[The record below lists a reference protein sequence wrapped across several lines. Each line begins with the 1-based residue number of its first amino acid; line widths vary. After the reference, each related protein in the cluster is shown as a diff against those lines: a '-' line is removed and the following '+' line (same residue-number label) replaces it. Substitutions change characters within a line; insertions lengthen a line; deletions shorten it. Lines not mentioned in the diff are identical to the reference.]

1 MKVFSLTKFAWLS
14 IFTAIATIS
23 LKTIAYL
30 LTGSVGLLS
39 DAIESLVNL
48 ATAIIALLML
58 RIAEQP
64 PDEEQRYGHSKAEYF
79 ASIMEGLFIFIAAI
93 AIIFSAVD
101 RIIHP
106 KIIEQAFLGLGIS
119 VIASIINY
127 IVSLRLL
134 KVGKRHQSITLEADG
149 HHLMTDVVTSVGVII
164 AVFLVSVTGWQ
175 ILDPIIAILVAI
187 NIIFT
192 GLKLMKRSILGLLD
206 SSIPKEELNIINNI
220 LKSYERKGLKF
231 HGLRTRQSA
240 QRRFVD
246 FHVLV
251 PGSWTVQKGHN
262 LLEKIEK
269 KIRDSIEKVTVSTHL
284 EPVEDPRSLEDISI
298 ERD

>member
-48 ATAIIALLML
+48 AAAIIALMML

-64 PDEEQRYGHSKAEYF
+64 PDEEHRYGHSKAEYF
-79 ASIMEGLFIFIAAI
+79 ASITEGLFIFIAAI
-93 AIIFSAVD
+93 AIIFSAIN

-106 KIIEQAFLGLGIS
+106 KIIEQAMLGLGIS

-127 IVSLRLL
+127 IVSLKLL
-134 KVGKRHQSITLEADG
+134 KVGKKHHSITLEADG
-149 HHLMTDVVTSVGVII
+149 HHLMTDVVTSVGVIV
-164 AVFLVSVTGWQ
+164 AVFLIAITGWQ
-175 ILDPIIAILVAI
+175 ILDPLIAILVAV
-187 NIIFT
+187 NIVFT
-192 GLKLMKRSILGLLD
+192 GFRLMKRSILGLLD
-206 SSIPKEELNIINNI
+206 TSISREELDVVRSVF
-220 LKSYERKGLKF
+220 KKYERQGLKF
-231 HGLRTRQSA
+231 HGLRTRESA

-251 PGSWTVQKGHN
+251 PGSWSVRRGHD
-262 LLEKIEK
+262 LLEEIEK
-269 KIRDSIEKVTVSTHL
+269 EIRQQIEKVTISTHL
-284 EPVEDPRSLEDISI
+284 EPIEDPRSLEDISI
-298 ERD
+298 ERN

>member
-64 PDEEQRYGHSKAEYF
+64 PDEEHRYGHSKAEYF

-127 IVSLRLL
+127 VVSLRLL
-134 KVGKRHQSITLEADG
+134 KVGKRHRSISLEADG
-149 HHLMTDVVTSVGVII
+149 HHLMTDVITSVGVII
-164 AVFLVSVTGWQ
+164 AVFLVSLTGWQ

-187 NIIFT
+187 NIILT
-192 GLKLMKRSILGLLD
+192 GLKLIKRSILGLLD
-206 SSIPKEELNIINNI
+206 TSISNEELEI
-220 LKSYERKGLKF
+220 LLNLFLK
-231 HGLRTRQSA
+231 
-240 QRRFVD
+240 
-246 FHVLV
+246 
-251 PGSWTVQKGHN
+251 N
-262 LLEKIEK
+262 M
-269 KIRDSIEKVTVSTHL
+269 KVRV
-284 EPVEDPRSLEDISI
+284 
-298 ERD
+298 

>member
-64 PDEEQRYGHSKAEYF
+64 PDEEHRYGHSKAEYF

-127 IVSLRLL
+127 VVSLRLL

>member
-48 ATAIIALLML
+48 TTAIIALLML

-64 PDEEQRYGHSKAEYF
+64 PDEEHRYGHSKAEYF

-127 IVSLRLL
+127 VVSLRLL
-134 KVGKRHQSITLEADG
+134 KVGKRHRSISLEADG
-149 HHLMTDVVTSVGVII
+149 HHLMTDVITSVGVII
-164 AVFLVSVTGWQ
+164 AVFLVSLTGWQ

-187 NIIFT
+187 NIILT
-192 GLKLMKRSILGLLD
+192 GLKLIKRSILGLLD
-206 SSIPKEELNIINNI
+206 TSISNEELDII
-220 LKSYERKGLKF
+220 KSVFKKYESKGLEF

-246 FHVLV
+246 FQVLV
-251 PGSWTVQKGHN
+251 PGGWTVQKGHD
-262 LLEKIEK
+262 LLEQIEK

-284 EPVEDPRSLEDISI
+284 EPIEDPRSYEDISI

>member
-1 MKVFSLTKFAWLS
+1 MKNISLTKFAWLS
-14 IFTAIATIS
+14 IFTAIVTIL
-23 LKTIAYL
+23 LKFFAYF

-39 DAIESLVNL
+39 DAVESLVNL
-48 ATAIIALLML
+48 AAAIIALIML

-64 PDEEQRYGHSKAEYF
+64 PDENHKYGHSKAEYF
-79 ASIMEGLFIFIAAI
+79 ASIAEGLFIFIAAV
-93 AIIFSAVD
+93 AIILSAAD

-106 KIIEQAFLGLGIS
+106 RIIDQAFLGLVVSI
-119 VIASIINY
+119 IATIINY
-127 IVSLRLL
+127 VVSLKLL
-134 KVGKRHQSITLEADG
+134 KVGKKHSSITLEADG
-149 HHLMTDVVTSVGVII
+149 HHLMTDVITSIGVIV
-164 AVFLVSVTGWQ
+164 AVFLVAMTGWQ
-175 ILDPIIAILVAI
+175 ILDPIIAVLVAV

-192 GLKLMKRSILGLLD
+192 GFELMKRSVSGLLD
-206 SSIPKEELNIINNI
+206 TSISREELDMIDSVFN
-220 LKSYERKGLKF
+220 KYEKRGLRF

-251 PGSWTVQKGHN
+251 PGNWTVKKGHD

-269 KIRDSIEKVTVSTHL
+269 EIRDLIKKTTVSTHL

-298 ERD
+298 ERE

>member
-64 PDEEQRYGHSKAEYF
+64 PDEEHRYGHSKAEYF
-79 ASIMEGLFIFIAAI
+79 ASIVEGLFIFIAAI

-127 IVSLRLL
+127 VVSLRLL
-134 KVGKRHQSITLEADG
+134 KVGKRHRSISLEADG
-149 HHLMTDVVTSVGVII
+149 HHLMTDVITSVGVII
-164 AVFLVSVTGWQ
+164 AVFLVSLTGWQ

-187 NIIFT
+187 NIILT
-192 GLKLMKRSILGLLD
+192 GLKLIKRSILGLLD
-206 SSIPKEELNIINNI
+206 TSISNEELDII
-220 LKSYERKGLKF
+220 KSVFKKYESKGLEF

-246 FHVLV
+246 FQVLV
-251 PGSWTVQKGHN
+251 PGSWTVQKGHD
-262 LLEKIEK
+262 LLEQIEK

-284 EPVEDPRSLEDISI
+284 EPIEDPRSYEDISI

>member
-1 MKVFSLTKFAWLS
+1 MKSPSLTKFAWLS
-14 IFTAIATIS
+14 IFTAVATIS
-23 LKTIAYL
+23 LKSIAYL

-48 ATAIIALLML
+48 AAAVIALMML

-64 PDEEQRYGHSKAEYF
+64 PDEEHGYGHSKAEYF
-79 ASIMEGLFIFIAAI
+79 ASITEGFFIFIAAI
-93 AIIFSAVD
+93 AISYSAVD

-106 KIIEQAFLGLGIS
+106 KIIEQAFLGLAVS
-119 VIASIINY
+119 VIASVINY
-127 IVSLRLL
+127 IVSLKLL
-134 KVGKRHQSITLEADG
+134 KVGKKHHSITLEADG
-149 HHLMTDVVTSVGVII
+149 HHLMTDVITSVGVII
-164 AVFLVSVTGWQ
+164 AVFLVAITGWQ

-187 NIIFT
+187 NIVFT
-192 GLKLMKRSILGLLD
+192 GFGLMKRSVLGLLD
-206 SSIPKEELNIINNI
+206 TSISRDELNAV
-220 LKSYERKGLKF
+220 KSVLGKYDKRGVKF

-251 PGSWTVQKGHN
+251 PGSWTVKKGHD

-269 KIRDSIEKVTVSTHL
+269 EIRGLIEKVTISTHL
-284 EPVEDPRSLEDISI
+284 EPIEDPSSLEDISI
-298 ERD
+298 ERE

>member
-64 PDEEQRYGHSKAEYF
+64 PDEEHRYGHSKAEYF

>member
-1 MKVFSLTKFAWLS
+1 MKKNSLTKFALLS
-14 IFTAIATIS
+14 IFTAMATIS
-23 LKTIAYL
+23 LKSLAYF

-48 ATAIIALLML
+48 AAAIIALLML

-64 PDEEQRYGHSKAEYF
+64 PDEEHGYGHSKAEYF
-79 ASIMEGLFIFIAAI
+79 ASITEGLFIFVAAI
-93 AIIFSAVD
+93 AITISAVD
-101 RIIHP
+101 RIVHP
-106 KIIEQAFLGLGIS
+106 KVIDQAFLGLGIS

-127 IVSLRLL
+127 VVSLKLL
-134 KVGKRHQSITLEADG
+134 KIGKKHHSITLEADG
-149 HHLMTDVVTSVGVII
+149 HHLMTDVITSVGVII

-175 ILDPIIAILVAI
+175 ILDPLIAILVAI

-192 GLKLMKRSILGLLD
+192 GFGLMKRSIMGLLD
-206 SSIPKEELNIINNI
+206 TSISIEELNIV
-220 LKSYERKGLKF
+220 KSVLNKYRLQGLEF

-251 PGSWTVQKGHN
+251 PGSWTVQKGHD

-284 EPVEDPRSLEDISI
+284 EPIEDPRSNDDISI
-298 ERD
+298 ERK

>member
-64 PDEEQRYGHSKAEYF
+64 PDEEHRYGHSKAEYF

-284 EPVEDPRSLEDISI
+284 EPIEDPRSYEDISI

>member
-1 MKVFSLTKFAWLS
+1 MKSASLTKFAWLS
-14 IFTAIATIS
+14 IFTAIVTIS
-23 LKTIAYL
+23 LKSLAYF
-30 LTGSVGLLS
+30 LTGSIGLLS

-48 ATAIIALLML
+48 AAAIIALMML

-64 PDEEQRYGHSKAEYF
+64 PDEEHGYGHSKAEYF
-79 ASIMEGLFIFIAAI
+79 ASITEGLFIFIAAI
-93 AIIFSAVD
+93 AITLSAVD

-119 VIASIINY
+119 AIASVINY
-127 IVSLRLL
+127 VVSQKLL
-134 KVGKRHQSITLEADG
+134 KVGKKYRSITLEADG
-149 HHLMTDVVTSVGVII
+149 NHLMTDVITSIGVII
-164 AVFLVSVTGWQ
+164 AVLLVSITGWQ
-175 ILDPIIAILVAI
+175 ILDPLIAILVAI

-192 GLKLMKRSILGLLD
+192 GFGLMKRSVLGLLD
-206 SSIPKEELNIINNI
+206 TSISHEELNIVRSVFNKYR
-220 LKSYERKGLKF
+220 LLGLEF

-251 PGSWTVQKGHN
+251 PGSWTVKKGHD

-269 KIRDSIEKVTVSTHL
+269 EISDLIEKVTISTHL
-284 EPVEDPRSLEDISI
+284 EPVEDPRSHEDIL
-298 ERD
+298 

>member
-1 MKVFSLTKFAWLS
+1 MIKHSLTKFAWFS

-23 LKTIAYL
+23 LKSLAYL

-48 ATAIIALLML
+48 AAAIIALMML
-58 RIAEQP
+58 KIAEQP
-64 PDEEQRYGHSKAEYF
+64 PDEEHGYGHSKAEYF
-79 ASIMEGLFIFIAAI
+79 ASITEGFFIFVAAI
-93 AIIFSAVD
+93 AITLSAVD

-106 KIIEQAFLGLGIS
+106 KIIEQAFLGLAIS

-127 IVSLRLL
+127 IVSKKLLR
-134 KVGKRHQSITLEADG
+134 VGKKHHSITLEADG
-149 HHLMTDVVTSVGVII
+149 HHLMTDVITSIGVII
-164 AVFLVSVTGWQ
+164 AVFLVAITGWQ
-175 ILDPIIAILVAI
+175 ILDPIIAILVAV

-192 GLKLMKRSILGLLD
+192 GFSLMKRSVLGLLD
-206 SSIPKEELNIINNI
+206 TSISREELNIVRSVFDRYR
-220 LKSYERKGLKF
+220 LQGLEF

-240 QRRFVD
+240 QRRFID

-251 PGSWTVQKGHN
+251 PGNWTVKKGHD

-269 KIRDSIEKVTVSTHL
+269 EIRGSIEKATISTHL
-284 EPVEDPRSLEDISI
+284 EPIEDPSSLEDISI
-298 ERD
+298 ERE

>member
-64 PDEEQRYGHSKAEYF
+64 PDEEHRYGHSKAEYF

-127 IVSLRLL
+127 VVSLRLL
-134 KVGKRHQSITLEADG
+134 KVGKRHRSISLEADG
-149 HHLMTDVVTSVGVII
+149 HHLMTDVITSVGVII
-164 AVFLVSVTGWQ
+164 AVFLVSLTGWQ

-187 NIIFT
+187 NIILT
-192 GLKLMKRSILGLLD
+192 GLKLIKRSILGLLD
-206 SSIPKEELNIINNI
+206 TSISNEELDII
-220 LKSYERKGLKF
+220 KSVFKKYESKGLEF

-246 FHVLV
+246 FQVLV
-251 PGSWTVQKGHN
+251 PGGWTVQKGHD
-262 LLEKIEK
+262 LLEQIEK

-284 EPVEDPRSLEDISI
+284 EPIEDPRSYEDISI